1 MSSGAV
7 CCGEQF
13 WKSFFIRDVL
23 NVFSK
28 WSGGPV
34 DSRSRLHRV
43 YLRLMATPKQVLSP
57 RGGGGEGDSQPHTL
71 TDSAEQLQQTLWKFL
86 LWLMI

>member
-57 RGGGGEGDSQPHTL
+57 RGGGGRGSPNPSPERTAQNNCNKHFGS
-71 TDSAEQLQQTLWKFL
+71 SCFG
-86 LWLMI
+86 